1 MDMGFIQEKYGS
13 PGYFT
18 QVIAADSRRKEFDIK
33 NDSLMQ
39 SDQKPDFI
47 FIGDSITHYWELRA
61 YFHYQGQLIVNR
73 GIGGDT
79 TEYLKKRFYADVL
92 QLNPKYCIMGIG
104 INDSIELEGDYW
116 KLLEPKPYEEV
127 LCKAQKNIEDIIL
140 QAKNE
145 DMVLILTSLLPIHM
159 PISLNESARKQ
170 YINDMNQWMKQIT
183 RREELIFVN
192 YFEAMVVQETS
203 ELLDGIT
210 YDGIHPNGK
219 GYEIMASVLKNT
231 LHQNKIII

>member
-1 MDMGFIQEKYGS
+1 M
-13 PGYFT
+13 
-18 QVIAADSRRKEFDIK
+18 
-33 NDSLMQ
+33 
-39 SDQKPDFI
+39 
-47 FIGDSITHYWELRA
+47 
-61 YFHYQGQLIVNR
+61 
-73 GIGGDT
+73 
-79 TEYLKKRFYADVL
+79 
-92 QLNPKYCIMGIG
+92 
-104 INDSIELEGDYW
+104 EGDYW